1 MVRNSAKIL
10 KVECKWL
17 KLGGKWMFYNN
28 IIAYSPRPH
37 NKHTQK
43 YQGCASKNSWKGR
56 EKNLKRR
63 NESSPGIS
71 FQPSFHGH
79 SSGSF
84 NSLLMILE
92 RKFQHK
98 GWRPPRVPRG
108 YPGTRPCDAQT
119 HPHFSRDADS
129 VCLRGLPCSFWA
141 CRVSSMTTLAVTATT
156 NKCFQNLSPA
166 VCHV

>member
-1 MVRNSAKIL
+1 ML
-10 KVECKWL
+10 
-17 KLGGKWMFYNN
+17 YNN

-43 YQGCASKNSWKGR
+43 YQVYASKHCWKAKK
-56 EKNLKRR
+56 KNLKRR
-63 NESSPGIS
+63 NDSFSGIS
-71 FQPSFHGH
+71 FPLNFHGH

-98 GWRPPRVPRG
+98 GWKPPRIPRG
-108 YPGTRPCDAQT
+108 CPGTRPCNAQAR
-119 HPHFSRDADS
+119 PHFSRDVNS

-141 CRVSSMTTLAVTATT
+141 CHVSLTITLAVTATT
-156 NKCFQNLSPA
+156 NIIVPLQCVMFRTRK
-166 VCHV
+166 